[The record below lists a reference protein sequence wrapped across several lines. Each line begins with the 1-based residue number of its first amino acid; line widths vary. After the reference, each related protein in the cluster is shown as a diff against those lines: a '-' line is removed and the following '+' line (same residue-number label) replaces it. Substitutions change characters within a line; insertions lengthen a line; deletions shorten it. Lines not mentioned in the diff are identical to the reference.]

1 MDMFALDDE
10 VIHWD
15 GALPTLLGPARLPVL
30 VPLAWHLR
38 QRDSVR
44 AVALAREALALL
56 PATALSSEALALTS
70 ARLMLVEAEAAWL
83 AGRLREAA
91 EQAAAVT
98 ALLAGV
104 DDQRGRAD
112 THWLLAWIAID
123 GGDHGAGLAH
133 LEQMADA
140 ARRASDAARLAVAE
154 AVTARWAVI
163 EDAGAA
169 ERRWGNHFAPFEQS
183 QPISPSQPSQPPARD
198 EASAAGT
205 GTGNRTSDGPSTG
218 PGAAAIGQPTQQPPM
233 PMAPGVT
240 AWVSDFFGTRD
251 SQGGHYGAAA
261 GHFIRA
267 YEAAR
272 APGQVRAAITAAV
285 NIGLDFAI
293 LHDHPAAL
301 DWLRRALD
309 LARPTGW
316 PRSVGA
322 CLSHTA
328 DTMRR
333 LGRLDACADLLA
345 EALEVLAPLP
355 DGRSY
360 ASALHFL
367 GDLSLE
373 QADYPAALDAFSRLE
388 GRAAALRQVD
398 LLSIAR
404 RGQAHALCFLERA
417 EEALAVAEH
426 AVELATAQAHLDN
439 HVAALRVLSVI
450 HARHRLPA
458 PPGMTEPNAT
468 LHYLHQALA
477 VAARIDGYTP
487 PGELHDALGREYAQ
501 IGEHAQAYRAALA
514 AAAARDKTHSQEATN
529 RAIAMEVHH
538 QTERARAEGLHHRQL
553 AASEAHRAELL
564 LQTTATLERL
574 SVVGREITTH
584 LDAAAVFAALNCH
597 VQALLAADTFA
608 IYLCDPG
615 FDSLSRVFGI
625 EDGVPLAS
633 NTIAIDN
640 PRANA
645 ARCLRERAEIYVD
658 EAGPD
663 DIFLAPGTRL
673 MACALYVPLLVGE
686 RMLGVMTA
694 QSARPRAY
702 GERERLIFRTLCAYG
717 AIALDNAQAYRQL
730 QDAQAQLVSQQKLA
744 ALGALMAGVAHELNT
759 PIGNSLLIASTL
771 HQKTQ
776 ELAQRVDGPGL
787 RRSEL
792 AGYLDDAVA
801 AHALVMRGLTSAADL
816 VNSFKQVAVDRTTE
830 QRRGFD
836 LRQVAHEVIATM
848 MNRVRAGGHRI
859 EVEVAADIAMD
870 GYPGPLGQV
879 LANFINNALLHAF
892 ADRPAGDGAGS
903 GQRAGRMWLRAGA
916 PDDGRVTL
924 VFGDDGA
931 GIAPEHMSRIFDP
944 FFTTKLGQGGSGL
957 GLSISYNIVTSLLG
971 GQIAV
976 HSTPAGTVFTLELP
990 LTAPAPAPGSATAR
1004 IYH

>member
-10 VIHWD
+10 VSQWD
-15 GALPTLLGPARLPVL
+15 TALATLRGPARLPVL

-38 QRDSVR
+38 QRDSAR
-44 AVALAREALALL
+44 AVVLAREALALL
-56 PATALSSEALALTS
+56 PATALSADALALTS
-70 ARLMLVEAEAAWL
+70 ARLQLIEAEAAWL
-83 AGRLREAA
+83 DGRLREAGQRAGAIA
-91 EQAAAVT
+91 EQ
-98 ALLAGV
+98 LRGL
-104 DDQRGRAD
+104 DDQRGHAD

-123 GGDHGAGLAH
+123 GGDQGGGIAH
-133 LEQMADA
+133 LEQMAGA
-140 ARRASDAARLAVAE
+140 ARRAGDAERLAVAE
-154 AVTARWAVI
+154 AATARWAVI

-169 ERRWGNHFAPFEQS
+169 ERRWGSHFAPFEHG
-183 QPISPSQPSQPPARD
+183 QPASSSPPPRPAP
-198 EASAAGT
+198 
-205 GTGNRTSDGPSTG
+205 DGVG
-218 PGAAAIGQPTQQPPM
+218 AAIGQAPQQQQPQQPPPA
-233 PMAPGVT
+233 PMAPGVA
-240 AWVSDFFGTRD
+240 AWISDFFGTRD

-272 APGQVRAAITAAV
+272 ASGQLRAAITAAV

-301 DWLRRALD
+301 EWLRRALD

-373 QADYPAALDAFSRLE
+373 QADYPAALDAFGRLE
-388 GRAAALRQVD
+388 RRAAALRQVD

-404 RGQAHALCFLERA
+404 RGQAHALCFLERPD
-417 EEALAVAEH
+417 EAQAAAEH
-426 AVELATAQAHLDN
+426 AVELAAAQAHLDN

-477 VAARIDGYTP
+477 VAARIDGYTL
-487 PGELHDALGREYAQ
+487 PGDLHDALGREYAQ
-501 IGEHAQAYRAALA
+501 IGEHARAYRAALA

-597 VQALLAADTFA
+597 VQALLPADTFA
-608 IYLCDPG
+608 IYLGAPG
-615 FDSLSRVFGI
+615 FDTLSRVFGV
-625 EDGVPLAS
+625 EDGEPLAS

-658 EAGPD
+658 DAGPD
-663 DIFLAPGTRL
+663 DIFLAPGTRV

-686 RMLGVMTA
+686 RVLGVMTVQA
-694 QSARPRAY
+694 ARPRAY

-730 QDAQAQLVSQQKLA
+730 QDAQAQLLSQQKLA

-771 HQKTQ
+771 HQKTA
-776 ELAQRVDGPGL
+776 EMAQRMDGPGL

-830 QRRGFD
+830 QRRRFD
-836 LRQVAHEVIATM
+836 LRQVAHDVVATM

-859 EVEVAADIAMD
+859 DVEVAPDIAMD

-892 ADRPAGDGAGS
+892 AARPAPTSGGGNSDNDGGS
-903 GQRAGRMWLRAGA
+903 GNSGGAGRMWLRAGA
-916 PDDGRVTL
+916 PVDARVTV

-976 HSTPAGTVFTLELP
+976 HSSAAGTVFTLELP
-990 LTAPAPAPGSATAR
+990 LNAPAPAPGAPAAR